1 MSAPPRPGTPV
12 EPKELSVRLLQDSNK
27 GSASP
32 VTNELLIA
40 ARKGY
45 SKELERILEE
55 KGATVAASTVDRVS
69 ICVSSV
75 EFTFSYTHKCI

>member
-1 MSAPPRPGTPV
+1 MSASPRPGTPV
-12 EPKELSVRLLQDSNK
+12 APPNELSNRLLQDPNR
-27 GSASP
+27 GCASP

-55 KGATVAASTVDRVS
+55 KGSAVATSTLDRVRMQA
-69 ICVSSV
+69 IILM
-75 EFTFSYTHKCI
+75 HA